1 MMIIIILMNK
11 MMKGTKNSN
20 HKFGW
25 CIRVKMGFPPVTFLH
40 HSDGDD
46 FEDDDFDDDADG
58 LMLMLMIC
66 LLLLTILRQCQM

>member
-1 MMIIIILMNK
+1 
-11 MMKGTKNSN
+11 MKGKKNSN

-40 HSDGDD
+40 HSDGDG
-46 FEDDDFDDDADG
+46 FEDDDFDDDADDDADG

-66 LLLLTILRQCQM
+66 LLLLTILRQRQM